1 MPLDQYVGSVDK
13 SCGCLKVMKKLW
25 VTIYNCQI
33 NYESTQKAENQTK
46 VNIFL
51 SLMESELS
59 LFKENDPLLLQVVAS
74 SSGVLKS

>member
-1 MPLDQYVGSVDK
+1 MRFFESHEKALGDYLQLSN
-13 SCGCLKVMKKLW
+13 KLW
-25 VTIYNCQI
+25 EHTK
-33 NYESTQKAENQTK
+33 SNQTK
-46 VNIFL
+46 ANIIL